1 MLPVEAIRSSSGI
14 LVVTKLPNQQGL
26 RKKTI
31 LETMKMKPKHVRDAI
46 GRIKFNKQLMAK
58 MKILWHTGIN
68 LIAAIDGA
76 FGDEIGSSGYV
87 LVFQGEETPILS
99 GYAAEM
105 TPFNTMESTREE
117 LMAMLAIEYV
127 ILILERVWGTPKQK
141 IKLTIITDSE
151 SAKIARDDEEP
162 QN

>member
-1 MLPVEAIRSSSGI
+1 M
-14 LVVTKLPNQQGL
+14 
-26 RKKTI
+26 
-31 LETMKMKPKHVRDAI
+31 
-46 GRIKFNKQLMAK
+46 
-58 MKILWHTGIN
+58 
-68 LIAAIDGA
+68 
-76 FGDEIGSSGYV
+76 
-87 LVFQGEETPILS
+87 LS

-151 SAKIARDDEEP
+151 SAKFASDDEEAP
-162 QN
+162 KLRAKRVIRPNIELKMELKRVEKGIQGIRRSVQWTKSHVTE